1 MRVLVTGAS
10 GFIGSALVPLLTT
23 GGHAVT
29 RLVRRGAT
37 PGQAGVRETA
47 EARGTAEIRWDPA
60 AGTIDRVGL
69 EGHDAVVHLAG
80 ENVAGWR
87 WTAEKK
93 ARIRASRVEG
103 TQLLCKALAGLE
115 RPPGVLVSASAIGY
129 YGDRG
134 DEVLTEA
141 SAPGTGF
148 LASVA
153 REWEAAAEPAR
164 RRGLRVVHPRIG
176 VVLGPA
182 GGALAKMLPP
192 FRMGLGGK
200 LGAGTQWISWIAL
213 GDLLGVLEHM
223 LVTETLEGPVNAV
236 APNPVTNAE
245 FTRTLGRVLGR
256 PTVFGMPTAAV
267 RAMFGEMADEML
279 LASTRVVP
287 ARLLASGYRFQRP
300 DLDGA
305 LRHFLGRPA
314 GR

>member
-1 MRVLVTGAS
+1 MRVLVTGTS
-10 GFIGSALVPLLTT
+10 GFVGSALVPVLTT

-37 PGQAGVRETA
+37 PARAGVP
-47 EARGTAEIRWDPA
+47 GTAEVWWDPA
-60 AGTIDRVGL
+60 AGTIDRAGV

-80 ENVAGWR
+80 ENVAGGR

-103 TQLLCKALAGLE
+103 TRLLCEALAGLG
-115 RPPGVLVSASAIGY
+115 RPPRVLVSASAIGY
-129 YGDRG
+129 YGNRG
-134 DEVLTEA
+134 DELLAEA
-141 SAPGTGF
+141 SAPGVRF
-148 LASVA
+148 LAGVA

-200 LGAGTQWISWIAL
+200 LGTGKQWISWIAL
-213 GDLLGVLEHM
+213 DDLLGVLTHL
-223 LVTETLEGPVNAV
+223 LVTETLQGPVNAV

-256 PTVFGMPTAAV
+256 PTLLGMPAAAA

-287 ARLLASGYRFQRP
+287 ERLLASGYRFRHP
-300 DLDGA
+300 DLEGA
-305 LRHFLGRPA
+305 LRHLLGRPA
-314 GR
+314 GG